1 MRGGGGGAGGQWEAE
16 GGGAAGGG
24 DDVITIGRGG
34 GERASVA
41 METAAPGSPP
51 VPPPRPPPLPASLW
65 ERQRPRSSAPPTR
78 SVAMATGHAHR
89 VTSYMRVPPTTQ
101 PPGGEGALR
110 PRPRGAKPRPRGA
123 KPRPRVAM
131 VTAPSS
137 PPLFP
142 VAMATGPAHCT
153 AVAMVSG
160 SAHIPISPAHCHRP
174 LPHTAP
180 WRQPLRCYGY
190 RPLPPPLPWLQ
201 SLLPHLHKP
210 RPLP

>member
-1 MRGGGGGAGGQWEAE
+1 MTSSPSAAGAGSA
-16 GGGAAGGG
+16 
-24 DDVITIGRGG
+24 
-34 GERASVA
+34 RAS
-41 METAAPGSPP
+41 PWRRPLP
-51 VPPPRPPPLPASLW
+51 VPPPFLPPPPPPPGVAMGTAAPAEFGPAHTERCHGDGTRPPGDVIYAGPAHN
-65 ERQRPRSSAPPTR
+65 PT
-78 SVAMATGHAHR
+78 
-89 VTSYMRVPPTTQ
+89 
-101 PPGGEGALR
+101 PGGEGALR
-110 PRPRGAKPRPRGA
+110 PRPRGA

-190 RPLPPPLPWLQ
+190 RPLPTPLPWL
-201 SLLPHLHKP
+201 SPP
-210 RPLP
+210 RCHGYGRHGYSYRRGAAAGGAARGGPAGRGAMPPSAARWRR